1 MTRLALK
8 SLWARRVRA
17 LTTTLA
23 VVIGVAFVA
32 GTYIL
37 TDTTFA
43 AFDEIFE
50 DSLAKTDVVITAREE
65 VRQETGE
72 VPSFSAAVLPRV
84 RQVDGVRVASGQI
97 FTPGAFFNAEN
108 EEIGNQFAPKFIGS
122 VLPEALETQTYPEG
136 RPPRGSREVALDLSA
151 AEEA

>member
-1 MTRLALK
+1 MTSLAVK
-8 SLWARRVRA
+8 SLWARKVRA

-65 VRQETGE
+65 VRQDSGE
-72 VPSFSAAVLPRV
+72 VSSFGAAVLPRV
-84 RQVDGVRVASGQI
+84 KRVEGVRVARGQI
-97 FTPGAFFNAEN
+97 FTPGAFFDAEN
-108 EEIGNQFAPKFIGS
+108 EEIGNRFARIAS
-122 VLPEALETQTYPEG
+122 VLPESLETQTYPEG
-136 RPPRGSREVALDLSA
+136 RPRATRARSRST
-151 AEEA
+151 